1 MDLLLK
7 PRTHSS
13 VFGFL
18 STSVLCICLLQG
30 FGNNAHKQ
38 VSVLRAQVAAD
49 AAALAAASNS
59 DDSARAFAERNGA
72 NLVSVRRFGDDNE
85 FVEVVVEVNGMRALA
100 VATDSW

>member
-1 MDLLLK
+1 M
-7 PRTHSS
+7 
-13 VFGFL
+13 FGFL
-18 STSVLCICLLQG
+18 TTATLCVCLLQG
-30 FGNNAHKQ
+30 FGTNAYKQ

-59 DDSARAFAERNGA
+59 DAAAQAFAERNGA

-85 FVEVVVEVNGMRALA
+85 FVEVVVSVDGMRGLA

>member
-1 MDLLLK
+1 
-7 PRTHSS
+7 

-18 STSVLCICLLQG
+18 TTAVLCIFLLQG

-38 VSVLRAQVAAD
+38 VSVLRAQIAAD

-59 DDSARAFAERNGA
+59 DVLARTFAVRNGA
-72 NLVSVRRFGDDNE
+72 EIVATRRFGDDNE
-85 FVEVVVEVNGMRALA
+85 FIEVTVQVNGMRASA